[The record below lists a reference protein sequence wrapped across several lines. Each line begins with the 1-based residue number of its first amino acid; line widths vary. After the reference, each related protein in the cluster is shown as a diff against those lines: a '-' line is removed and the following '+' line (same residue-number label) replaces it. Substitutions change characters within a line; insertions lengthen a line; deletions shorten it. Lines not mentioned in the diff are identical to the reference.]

1 MHAGAWTEKSQVVVE
16 TVTKTSTTQKF
27 SAMPSE
33 LPASDASKVT
43 VSGVG
48 LRKATANKE
57 AHFNVDGSNA
67 GTTIHPYTVFDL
79 LSVHALVSIHPLF

>member
-27 SAMPSE
+27 SAVPSE
-33 LPASDASKVT
+33 VPATDASKVT
-43 VSGVG
+43 ASGVG
-48 LRKATANKE
+48 LRKAVINKE

-67 GTTIHPYTVFDL
+67 GKGIYCIRLQCP
-79 LSVHALVSIHPLF
+79 SVCVCTPP

>member
-27 SAMPSE
+27 SAVPSE

-43 VSGVG
+43 ASGVG
-48 LRKATANKE
+48 LRKAVVDKE
-57 AHFNVDGSNA
+57 AHFNVDGSGA
-67 GTTIHPYTVFDL
+67 GESGCCYYGLNV
-79 LSVHALVSIHPLF
+79 